1 MKTDEP
7 PVADDQHQSQIAA
20 SLRLSEAKLAGILAS
35 AMDAIITV
43 DEDQRVVL
51 FNAAAEKMFRCQ
63 AAEALGAS
71 LDRFIPERF
80 RAAHRE
86 PILEVHTKDS
96 PRAVE
101 VLQGAPGVLQA
112 GMFGRA
118 VHLTVDDVAAA
129 RRALPGLLTS
139 HGIALEDAELP
150 QIPPSLEDVFIS
162 LVRAAGGAV
171 VS

>member
-1 MKTDEP
+1 MNRGKL
-7 PVADDQHQSQIAA
+7 IA
-20 SLRLSEAKLAGILAS
+20 LDTPDRL
-35 AMDAIITV
+35 
-43 DEDQRVVL
+43 
-51 FNAAAEKMFRCQ
+51 
-63 AAEALGAS
+63 
-71 LDRFIPERF
+71 

-101 VLQGAPGVLQA
+101 ALQRAPGVVQS
-112 GMFGRA
+112 GMFGRT
-118 VHLTVDDVAAA
+118 VHVTVDDVDAA
-129 RRALPGLLTS
+129 RRTLPGLLAS
-139 HGIALEDAELP
+139 HGIALDDAELP

>member
-1 MKTDEP
+1 
-7 PVADDQHQSQIAA
+7 
-20 SLRLSEAKLAGILAS
+20 
-35 AMDAIITV
+35 
-43 DEDQRVVL
+43 
-51 FNAAAEKMFRCQ
+51 
-63 AAEALGAS
+63 
-71 LDRFIPERF
+71 
-80 RAAHRE
+80 
-86 PILEVHTKDS
+86 
-96 PRAVE
+96 
-101 VLQGAPGVLQA
+101 
-112 GMFGRA
+112 MFGRA